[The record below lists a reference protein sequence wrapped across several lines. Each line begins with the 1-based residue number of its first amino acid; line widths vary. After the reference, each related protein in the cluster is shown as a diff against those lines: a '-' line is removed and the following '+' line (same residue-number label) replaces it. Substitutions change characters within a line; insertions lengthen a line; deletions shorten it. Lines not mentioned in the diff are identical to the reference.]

1 MKSPNCKK
9 QMTPIKQQRSMDDR
23 ISVFSGSSEN
33 SGAIESYS
41 NTSAFVKG
49 GHTGNN
55 NLRKFANSVGRVGQ
69 AKETREAC
77 TKAMSISNPL
87 RKSFKPKPLDYE
99 SFIENNLA
107 QLKNEKNSGIVL
119 FPRDDINEGKTKC
132 RYGGDKYKGIEN
144 INMANIEWL
153 ITKDCLKLYNSK
165 GKMINFNYS
174 NKYGE
179 YDEGEINNVN
189 SLTQPRFEIDQR
201 LEEEKQEKL
210 DAEHFRLPHI
220 ICEGM
225 VLQLSS
231 DNSILDKFR
240 NGKKRYCIFKQD
252 FTKNEV
258 VVELIKNPNIK
269 KTVDTVFY
277 PKSAMI
283 HTNKNRS
290 VIVISD
296 KSPLSDSS
304 TSSKDKEKTLQLAG
318 DDGFDIT
325 KWFFDID
332 KAIKNCLVL
341 DSSSIISDKHNSSQE
356 ANSSTCDDMGNDDTF
371 NDSSISSSAST
382 RIQKGKNAIAK
393 ILRPPLVERNTL
405 FKLYYQLSKLQ
416 TSSDRQGCVLS
427 RTLKSSKMFTRDTGR
442 SSIKKDSLSLPT
454 QSDIS
459 VACSNSISSKN
470 DRRITIEVYDFEF
483 KAFISPGTFEQIE
496 PFIVKGYVFDAR
508 YNKRLSEEFSFSV
521 SNPQFDE
528 LLKESGYGI
537 SDNKSPLTESINT
550 IYSDS
555 TISTTNSFENLIT
568 KDRIKVFFNLPTI
581 HESIF
586 LILRV
591 ERVFSNMS
599 LEPYFKPFTVP
610 KAAMKYKK
618 CINQG
623 LSKLG
628 NYRTCIAWGKR
639 SIFKGDCDER
649 LKLYKCDGKLTDSDI
664 YKYLYNYNEFQK
676 LEKNGKLITYPQAS
690 MITRIETDVRKSMFS
705 TFYNSSLQLATES
718 SGSFE
723 LDSPNQ
729 SLASKINICSPK
741 GSPTSVFELQAFGDV
756 IGCPYSNVV
765 NLLYVYPVHLMYN
778 GQKAFSKARN
788 ISCSVSLITNT
799 GDCNNENIPRI
810 VDTSNPNGPFLLSSE
825 CTVQYHEQFPSFNS
839 EMKILLPVTIK
850 PTDHLLFS
858 FKHISISNA
867 LSEKKVK
874 ENVETEIGYS
884 WLPLSQKDCW
894 IMKDDEQEFE
904 LPVSMNLPNNYANS
918 FLPNKNSDAKYIEN
932 GKGLFKVKLRLISS
946 LFSSEPRI
954 QSFFQHCQNLET
966 QTKEHTLPHSKST
979 EESLLSCKINS
990 LKENGPADVPHSVSA
1005 QNTITLGDSE
1015 QKDNGITHVQSIYEK
1030 IGRRCDGLITVSPEK
1045 ITPFLYVI
1053 LNRLFSTLTKISST
1067 NVSNKIIKCI
1077 FKIFEKMNQLEKRNL
1092 YKKYIL
1098 EIIGS
1103 DAFTD
1108 FENEQIH
1115 ESLVKGLTPFL
1126 KCCDDDLDLMLLV
1139 FTELRVIVDIILKC
1153 MSSHIVSCEL
1163 HFKERSKRF
1172 STDFLEAIKDFVQ
1185 LLVDTICHRSQ
1196 DLSRDAIIQANGSL
1210 MYFLRG
1216 CLSLADRGFI
1226 FELYHYAANKY
1237 DTYESKILRD
1247 LKFDLVQSLVYHEHF
1262 LQLSLPLLV
1271 DKDYNILRMD
1281 GLIDNPSISLA
1292 VREDTPSGFVE
1303 RFFKKLFSNTSN
1315 ITELVGMGTFT
1326 PYMENFVLND
1336 HYCSVHFP
1344 IGLLLQELKAVM
1356 REPKESRRKVIKLLR
1371 NILAKHSVDDR
1382 YAASTVQN
1390 RIAMLYSPLIRF
1402 VLENITEIEAS
1413 AMSLNASP
1421 NTTISNNET
1430 GGIIL
1435 KQSFTSSFDSPIITT
1450 IARTPRSNPYHSE
1463 MSKFGT
1469 LVSKSF
1475 DCNGSGP
1482 NTPVKG
1488 HYKNSNDE
1496 KLLLS
1501 SIPEQATS
1509 LSSKTPVATLTER
1522 LDKHEVRDLL
1532 LSVLYVIHNLKSN
1545 VFRSIINS
1553 LDDSHLSRN
1562 DITKKP
1568 VSDVKVGTL
1577 HLVRLLELML
1587 YFFHYEPQEVFINKY
1602 LSQAKKTRPNAK
1614 VTIEFPKDSLNDDDP
1629 LIREEYQKALF
1640 AYMQE
1645 CSLIQEICL
1654 IVLTATETLANHIS
1668 TQSKL
1673 LSFEEMEDAFVRILN
1688 VQIKLMSEEW
1698 PENVRLHALANLG
1711 IFVTTFQKRLFIN
1724 GSLTPLAD
1732 LIEALLLQLN
1742 SRIVP
1747 IQNSAAALL
1756 HLVYKTNFDLFS
1768 NISPAYFRQDEN
1780 GMKKLSFKSIN
1791 PLSLSEK
1798 LGRSGTQTG
1807 VALAKLLGQKYLLA
1821 RSIRFQKGLSTL
1833 TTIVERCSERYN
1845 ESYDNAVL
1853 YLIKELKGVL
1863 NATGALLESSNDP
1876 IKLTEL
1882 HIQLAD
1888 SYRGSALLRYAWLQS
1903 LATSHYNQK
1912 FFSEAAV
1919 CKAHCLAIIGR
1930 ELVGKNLLKID
1941 WKFFDTINDKICIEE
1956 KVMET
1961 DVETIQ
1967 PAGFTIDNF
1976 TTKAEDLI
1984 ENLFMAERYEA
1995 AASIC
2000 MMLLPIYESQHNFTK
2015 ACSICTELQQ
2025 SFSRLSE
2032 IKTSGKRHLGAY
2044 FRVIFY
2050 GKFHFGEEHETEWI
2064 YREPGL
2070 TSLAEASEKMLENV
2084 KNSLGHDNVKLVMDK
2099 DVKSGTFKD
2108 NIAYVQMTH
2117 VHPFVVKEG
2126 SDPMDYWAN
2135 TNIKSFYYDEPK
2147 LDSSAPPGSTDV
2159 AKHMIKK
2166 VFLTIDEPFPNMKRR
2181 QKIIGK
2187 KEQVLNPLEVACESL
2202 LKKAD
2207 QIRKV
2212 LKAAKEASNHG
2223 GMQLDTYDKSFLD
2236 KLDLKGLQLL
2246 LQGAVQATV
2255 NAGPLAYGEAF
2266 STIIQ
2271 KQRYGED
2278 EINRLIKAF
2287 KQLLHQCSEALR
2299 VNEVAVSSDQ
2309 VEYHMMLKSSFEVLQ
2324 ERLNEYFGEDKMKIM
2339 GDDIVN
2345 DDSDLMEDVHN
2356 ASIHIL
2362 DSIAGL
2368 RE

>member
-1 MKSPNCKK
+1 M
-9 QMTPIKQQRSMDDR
+9 
-23 ISVFSGSSEN
+23 
-33 SGAIESYS
+33 
-41 NTSAFVKG
+41 
-49 GHTGNN
+49 
-55 NLRKFANSVGRVGQ
+55 
-69 AKETREAC
+69 
-77 TKAMSISNPL
+77 
-87 RKSFKPKPLDYE
+87 
-99 SFIENNLA
+99 
-107 QLKNEKNSGIVL
+107 
-119 FPRDDINEGKTKC
+119 FPRDDINEGKG
-132 RYGGDKYKGIEN
+132 RARVINGGSGSGGGKWSEIEN
-144 INMANIEWL
+144 INISNISWL

-165 GKMINFNYS
+165 GRIINFNYS
-174 NKYGE
+174 HKYGE

-189 SLTQPRFEIDQR
+189 SLTQPSFEIDQR
-201 LEEEKQEKL
+201 LEEERQEKL
-210 DAEHFRLPHI
+210 DAEHYRLPHV

-252 FTKNEV
+252 FVKNEI
-258 VVELIKNPNIK
+258 VVELIKNPTVK
-269 KTVDTVFY
+269 RTVDTVFY

-296 KSPLSDSS
+296 KSALSDTSN
-304 TSSKDKEKTLQLAG
+304 SSKDKEKTLQLAG

-341 DSSSIISDKHNSSQE
+341 DSSSILSDKQNSNNE
-356 ANSSTCDDMGNDDTF
+356 GNSSTCDDTGNDDTF
-371 NDSSISSSAST
+371 NDSSISSSTST
-382 RIQKGKNAIAK
+382 RIYKGKNAVAK
-393 ILRPPLVERNTL
+393 ILRPPLVERNSL
-405 FKLYYQLSKLQ
+405 FKLYYQLSKLS
-416 TSSDRQGCVLS
+416 TSTEKQGYILS
-427 RTLKSSKMFTRDTGR
+427 KTSKLNKTY
-442 SSIKKDSLSLPT
+442 SKDSSRYSNRKGNISLPLP
-454 QSDIS
+454 SDIS
-459 VACSNSISSKN
+459 VTCSASITSKN
-470 DRRITIEVYDFEF
+470 EKKITIEVYNFEF
-483 KAFISPGTFEQIE
+483 KAFILPGIFEQIE
-496 PFIVKGYVFDAR
+496 PFIVKGYVFDAK
-508 YNKRLSEEFSFSV
+508 YSKRLSEEFSFSV
-521 SNPQFDE
+521 SNSQFDE

-537 SDNKSPLTESINT
+537 NDKSPLSGSCNT
-550 IYSDS
+550 TFSEQTLS
-555 TISTTNSFENLIT
+555 TNIGIENLIT
-568 KDRIKVFFNLPTI
+568 KNRIKLFFNLPAI

-586 LILRV
+586 LIIRV
-591 ERVFSNMS
+591 ERVFSNLS
-599 LEPYFKPFTVP
+599 LEPYFKPFTIQ
-610 KAAMKYKK
+610 KAAIKYKK
-618 CINQG
+618 SISQG

-639 SIFKGDCDER
+639 SILKGDCEEKI
-649 LKLYKCDGKLTDSDI
+649 KLYKCDGKLTDSDL
-664 YKYLYNYNEFQK
+664 YKYLSNYNEFLK

-690 MITRIETDVRKSMFS
+690 MITRIETDVRRSMFP
-705 TFYNSSLQLATES
+705 TLYNSSLQLMPE
-718 SGSFE
+718 SGSIDM
-723 LDSPNQ
+723 DSPNQ
-729 SLASKINICSPK
+729 SLASNINVCSPK
-741 GSPTSVFELQAFGDV
+741 GSPTSVFELQAFGDI
-756 IGCPYSNVV
+756 IGYPHSSIV

-778 GQKAFSKARN
+778 GQKIFSKARN
-788 ISCSVSLITNT
+788 ISCSVSLISNI
-799 GDCNNENIPRI
+799 GEENEYDIPRI
-810 VDTSNPNGPFLLSSE
+810 IDTSNPSGPFLPSSE
-825 CTVQYHEQFPSFNS
+825 CTIQYHEQFPIFNN
-839 EMKILLPVTIK
+839 EMKILLPVIIK

-874 ENVETEIGYS
+874 EGIETEIGYS

-904 LPVSMNLPNNYANS
+904 LPVSMNLPDNYANS

-954 QSFFQHCQNLET
+954 QSFFQHCQNLES
-966 QTKEHTLPHSKST
+966 QSKECLIPHSKST

-990 LKENGPADVPHSVSA
+990 IQETAPTDVPHSISV
-1005 QNTITLGDSE
+1005 QNTIAIGDGE
-1015 QKDNGITHVQSIYEK
+1015 GKDVRSSPIQTIYDK
-1030 IGRRCDGLITVSPEK
+1030 IGRRCEGLITVSPEK

-1053 LNRLFSTLTKISST
+1053 MNRLLSVLTKVPST
-1067 NVSNKIIKCI
+1067 SVSNKIIKCI
-1077 FKIFEKMNQLEKRNL
+1077 FKMIEKMDQIEKRNL
-1092 YKKYIL
+1092 LKKYIL
-1098 EIIGS
+1098 EVVGS
-1103 DAFTD
+1103 DTFTD
-1108 FENEQIH
+1108 YENEQIH
-1115 ESLVKGLTPFL
+1115 ESLVKALTPFL
-1126 KCCDDDLDLMLLV
+1126 KSCEEDLDQMLLV
-1139 FTELRVIVDIILKC
+1139 FTELRIIIDIILKC

-1172 STDFLEAIKDFVQ
+1172 SNEFLESIKNFTHN
-1185 LLVDTICHRSQ
+1185 LVDVICSRSQ
-1196 DLSRDAIIQANGSL
+1196 DLSRDSIIQANGSL
-1210 MYFLRG
+1210 MYLLRG
-1216 CLSLADRGFI
+1216 CLSLIDRGFV

-1237 DTYESKILRD
+1237 DNYESKILRD
-1247 LKFDLVQSLVYHEHF
+1247 LKFDLVQSIVYHEHF
-1262 LQLSLPLLV
+1262 LQLSLPLLI

-1281 GLIDNPSISLA
+1281 TLIDN
-1292 VREDTPSGFVE
+1292 TPSTSVVVKEDAKGGFVE
-1303 RFFKKLFSNTSN
+1303 RFFKKLFSNTAN
-1315 ITELVGMGTFT
+1315 ITELVSMGTFT

-1371 NILAKHSVDDR
+1371 NILAKHSVDNR
-1382 YAASTVQN
+1382 YTASTVQN
-1390 RIAMLYSPLIRF
+1390 RIAILYSPLIRF
-1402 VLENITEIEAS
+1402 VLENISELEAS
-1413 AMSLNASP
+1413 AMSINNSP

-1430 GGIIL
+1430 SGIIL
-1435 KQSFTSSFDSPIITT
+1435 KQSFASSFDSPLLTT
-1450 IARTPRSNPYHSE
+1450 TVTRTSKNNLYPND
-1463 MSKFGT
+1463 MTKFGT
-1469 LVSKSF
+1469 LISKNF
-1475 DCNGSGP
+1475 DCNGSSP
-1482 NTPVKG
+1482 NTPIKG
-1488 HYKNSNDE
+1488 YQKNNNDE
-1496 KLLLS
+1496 KSVLS
-1501 SIPEQATS
+1501 SIPEQVIS
-1509 LSSKTPVATLTER
+1509 IGGKTAAVATLTER

-1562 DITKKP
+1562 DTSRKP
-1568 VSDVKVGTL
+1568 SSDVKVGTL
-1577 HLVRLLELML
+1577 HLVHLLELVL
-1587 YFFHYEPQEVFINKY
+1587 YFFHYEPQEVFISKY

-1614 VTIEFPKDSLNDDDP
+1614 VTIEFPKDAINDDDP
-1629 LIREEYQKALF
+1629 LMREEYQKALF

-1645 CSLIQEICL
+1645 CNLIQEISL

-1673 LSFEEMEDAFVRILN
+1673 LSFEEMEDAFIRILN

-1698 PENVRLHALANLG
+1698 PESVRLHALANLG

-1742 SRIVP
+1742 SRIVS

-1756 HLVYKTNFDLFS
+1756 HLVYRTNFDLFS
-1768 NISPAYFRQDEN
+1768 SISPAYFRHDEN
-1780 GMKKLSFKSIN
+1780 GIKKISFKSMN

-1821 RSIRFQKGLSTL
+1821 RSVRFQKGLSTL
-1833 TTIVERCSERYN
+1833 TTIVQKCSERYN

-1853 YLIKELKGVL
+1853 FLIKELKGVL

-1876 IKLTEL
+1876 TKLTEL

-1903 LATSHYNQK
+1903 LATSHYNKK
-1912 FFSEAAV
+1912 FYSEAAV

-1930 ELVGKNLLKID
+1930 ELVGKSLITIN
-1941 WKFFDTINDKICIEE
+1941 WKFFDTINDRICVEE
-1956 KVMET
+1956 KVLET
-1961 DVETIQ
+1961 DVETVQ
-1967 PAGFTIDNF
+1967 PAGFTVENF

-1995 AASIC
+1995 VAGIC
-2000 MMLLPIYESQHNFTK
+2000 MMLLPIYESQFNFNK

-2032 IKTSGKRHLGAY
+2032 IKSSGKRHLGAY

-2126 SDPMDYWAN
+2126 SDPLDYWAN

-2159 AKHMIKK
+2159 AKQMIKK

-2181 QKIIGK
+2181 QRIIGK
-2187 KEQVLNPLEVACESL
+2187 KEQILNPLEVACESL

-2212 LKAAKEASNHG
+2212 LKVAKEASNHG
-2223 GMQLDTYDKSFLD
+2223 GMHLDSYDKSFLD

-2287 KQLLHQCSEALR
+2287 KQLLHQCSEALK

-2309 VEYHMMLKSSFEVLQ
+2309 VEYHLMLKSSFEMLQ
-2324 ERLNEYFGEDKMKIM
+2324 ERLNEYFGADKMKIM

>member
-9 QMTPIKQQRSMDDR
+9 QMTPIKQQKSIDDR

-41 NTSAFVKG
+41 NTSGFGKT
-49 GHTGNN
+49 GHLGNN
-55 NLRKFANSVGRVGQ
+55 NLRKFTNSVGRVGQ

-87 RKSFKPKPLDYE
+87 RKTFKPKPLDYE
-99 SFIENNLA
+99 SFVENNLA

-132 RYGGDKYKGIEN
+132 RLNDKCNGIEN
-144 INMANIEWL
+144 INMANINWL
-153 ITKDCLKLYNSK
+153 ITKDCLRLYNSK
-165 GKMINFNYS
+165 GKIINFNYS
-174 NKYGE
+174 HKYGE
-179 YDEGEINNVN
+179 YDEGEMNNVN

-210 DAEHFRLPHI
+210 DAEHYRLPHI

-252 FTKNEV
+252 FTKNEI
-258 VVELIKNPNIK
+258 VVELIKNPNVK

-296 KSPLSDSS
+296 KSALSDTSN
-304 TSSKDKEKTLQLAG
+304 SSKDKEKTLQLAG

-341 DSSSIISDKHNSSQE
+341 DSSSILSDKQNSSHE
-356 ANSSTCDDMGNDDTF
+356 ANSSTCDDTGNDDTF
-371 NDSSISSSAST
+371 NDSSISSTTST
-382 RIQKGKNAIAK
+382 RIHKGKNAIAK
-393 ILRPPLVERNTL
+393 ILRPPLVERNSL
-405 FKLYYQLSKLQ
+405 FKLYYQLSKLP
-416 TSSDRQGCVLS
+416 TSTDKQGYILS
-427 RTLKSSKMFTRDTGR
+427 RSSKLSKTFSKDNSRYSTRKGN
-442 SSIKKDSLSLPT
+442 LSLPI

-459 VACSNSISSKN
+459 VTCSASLTSKN
-470 DRRITIEVYDFEF
+470 ERKITIEVYDFEF
-483 KAFISPGTFEQIE
+483 KAFILPGTFEQIE
-496 PFIVKGYVFDAR
+496 PFVIKGYVFDAK

-521 SNPQFDE
+521 SNSEFDE

-537 SDNKSPLTESINT
+537 NDKSPLSGSFNT
-550 IYSDS
+550 TFSDTTLS
-555 TISTTNSFENLIT
+555 TNTPFENLIT
-568 KDRIKVFFNLPTI
+568 KDRIKLFFNLPAI

-586 LILRV
+586 LIVRV
-591 ERVFSNMS
+591 ERVFSNIS
-599 LEPYFKPFTVP
+599 LEPYFKPFTVQ
-610 KAAMKYKK
+610 KAAIKYKK
-618 CINQG
+618 SISQG

-639 SIFKGDCDER
+639 SILKGDCEEKI
-649 LKLYKCDGKLTDSDI
+649 KLYKCDGKLTDSDL
-664 YKYLYNYNEFQK
+664 YKYLSNYNEFLK
-676 LEKNGKLITYPQAS
+676 LEKNGKIITYPQAN
-690 MITRIETDVRKSMFS
+690 MTTRIETDVRRSMFP
-705 TFYNSSLQLATES
+705 TLYNSSLQLVPENGFFYA
-718 SGSFE
+718 
-723 LDSPNQ
+723 DSPNQ
-729 SLASKINICSPK
+729 SLASNINMCSPK
-741 GSPTSVFELQAFGDV
+741 GSPTSVFELQAFGD
-756 IGCPYSNVV
+756 IISYPHSSIV

-778 GQKAFSKARN
+778 GQKIFSKARN
-788 ISCSVSLITNT
+788 ISCSVSLISNI
-799 GDCNNENIPRI
+799 GDCNDDNIPRI
-810 VDTSNPNGPFLLSSE
+810 VDTSNPSGPFLTSSE
-825 CTVQYHEQFPSFNS
+825 CTVQYHEQFPTFNN
-839 EMKILLPVTIK
+839 EMKILLPITIK

-874 ENVETEIGYS
+874 ENIETEIGYS

-904 LPVSMNLPNNYANS
+904 LPVSMNLPENYTNS

-954 QSFFQHCQNLET
+954 QSFFQHCQNLEN
-966 QTKEHTLPHSKST
+966 QAKDHTISHSKST
-979 EESLLSCKINS
+979 EESLISCKINS
-990 LKENGPADVPHSVSA
+990 IKENGLVDVPHSISA
-1005 QNTITLGDSE
+1005 QNTVVLGDNE
-1015 QKDNGITHVQSIYEK
+1015 IKDVKNLSIQTIYEK
-1030 IGRRCDGLITVSPEK
+1030 IGRRCDGLITVSPER

-1053 LNRLFSTLTKISST
+1053 MNRLLSVLTKISST
-1067 NVSNKIIKCI
+1067 NISNKVVKCI
-1077 FKIFEKMNQLEKRNL
+1077 FKIFEKMHHIEKKSL
-1092 YKKYIL
+1092 FKKYVI
-1098 EIIGS
+1098 EIVGS
-1103 DAFTD
+1103 DTFTD

-1115 ESLVKGLTPFL
+1115 ESLVKALTPFL
-1126 KCCDDDLDLMLLV
+1126 KSCEDDLDQMLLV
-1139 FTELRVIVDIILKC
+1139 FTELRVIIDIILKC

-1172 STDFLEAIKDFVQ
+1172 SNEFLESLKNFVYY
-1185 LLVDTICHRSQ
+1185 LIDMICHRSQ

-1210 MYFLRG
+1210 MYLLRG
-1216 CLSLADRGFI
+1216 CLSLIDRGFI

-1237 DTYESKILRD
+1237 DNYESKILRD
-1247 LKFDLVQSLVYHEHF
+1247 LKFDLVQSIVYHEHF

-1281 GLIDNPSISLA
+1281 ALIDNTSLSLIK
-1292 VREDTPSGFVE
+1292 EDNKTGFVE

-1315 ITELVGMGTFT
+1315 ITELVSMGTFT
-1326 PYMENFVLND
+1326 PYMENFILND

-1371 NILAKHSVDDR
+1371 NVLAKHSVDNR
-1382 YAASTVQN
+1382 YSASTVQN

-1402 VLENITEIEAS
+1402 VLENISEIEAS
-1413 AMSLNASP
+1413 AMSINNSP

-1430 GGIIL
+1430 SGIIL
-1435 KQSFTSSFDSPIITT
+1435 KQSFASSFDSPLLTT
-1450 IARTPRSNPYHSE
+1450 ITRTPKYNHYSND
-1463 MSKFGT
+1463 MAKFGT
-1469 LVSKSF
+1469 LITKNF
-1475 DCNGSGP
+1475 DCNGSSP
-1482 NTPVKG
+1482 NTPIKG
-1488 HYKNSNDE
+1488 YQKCNNDE
-1496 KLLLS
+1496 KSVLS
-1501 SIPEQATS
+1501 SIPEQTTS
-1509 LSSKTPVATLTER
+1509 FGGKTAVATLTER
-1522 LDKHEVRDLL
+1522 LDKHEIRDLL

-1562 DITKKP
+1562 DANRKSI
-1568 VSDVKVGTL
+1568 SEVKIGTL
-1577 HLVRLLELML
+1577 HLVHLLELVL

-1614 VTIEFPKDSLNDDDP
+1614 VTIEFPKDTLNDDDP
-1629 LIREEYQKALF
+1629 LMREEYQKALF

-1645 CSLIQEICL
+1645 CNLIQEVSL

-1673 LSFEEMEDAFVRILN
+1673 LSFEEMEDAFIRILN

-1698 PENVRLHALANLG
+1698 PESVRLHALANLG

-1742 SRIVP
+1742 SRIIP
-1747 IQNSAAALL
+1747 IQNSAATLL
-1756 HLVYKTNFDLFS
+1756 HLVYKTNFELFS
-1768 NISPAYFRQDEN
+1768 NISPAYYRQDEN
-1780 GMKKLSFKSIN
+1780 GIKKLSFKSMN

-1821 RSIRFQKGLSTL
+1821 RSVRFQKGLSTL

-1876 IKLTEL
+1876 TKLTEL

-1903 LATSHYNQK
+1903 LATSHYNKK
-1912 FFSEAAV
+1912 FYSEAAV

-1930 ELVGKNLLKID
+1930 ELVGKNLITIN
-1941 WKFFDTINDKICIEE
+1941 WKFFDTINDRICLEE

-1961 DVETIQ
+1961 DVETVQ
-1967 PAGFTIDNF
+1967 PAGFTVENF

-1995 AASIC
+1995 VADMC
-2000 MMLLPIYESQHNFTK
+2000 MMLLPIYESQYNFTK

-2084 KNSLGHDNVKLVMDK
+2084 KNSLGHDNVKLIMDK

-2126 SDPMDYWAN
+2126 TDPLDYWAN

-2147 LDSSAPPGSTDV
+2147 LDNSAPPGSTDV
-2159 AKHMIKK
+2159 AKQMIKK

-2187 KEQVLNPLEVACESL
+2187 KEQILNPLEVACESL

-2212 LKAAKEASNHG
+2212 LKTAKEASNHC
-2223 GMQLDTYDKSFLD
+2223 GMHLDTYDKSFLD

-2255 NAGPLAYGEAF
+2255 NSGPLAYGEAF
-2266 STIIQ
+2266 STVIQ

-2287 KQLLHQCSEALR
+2287 KQLLYQCNEALK

-2309 VEYHMMLKSSFEVLQ
+2309 VEYHLMLKSSFEMLQ